1 MEGLPEIRFIKTGR
15 EQMLKNKIKKVL
27 VMIIFVSIML
37 NISACNKNN
46 EVILQDVDS
55 LKSTE
60 NVEETNDSQ
69 SSEGT
74 DAFENSQ
81 GNTRTQGNADCYVY
95 ICGQVNRP
103 GVYALREGDRVFVA
117 IELAGG
123 LTQDAAVDFMNQA
136 EVITDGMKI
145 EIPTVEE
152 ADLLEKE
159 IFQKEAGLVN
169 INLATKEEL
178 MTLPGIGEGRAT
190 AIIEYRDSCGG
201 FKTPEDLLKV
211 DGIKQGIY
219 EKMKALVTI

>member
-1 MEGLPEIRFIKTGR
+1 
-15 EQMLKNKIKKVL
+15 MLKNKIKKVL

-55 LKSTE
+55 LKLTE

-74 DAFENSQ
+74 DTFENSQ

-152 ADLLEKE
+152 ANLLEKE